1 MTTEL
6 PTTGD
11 EVAAFDLVSCLGRL
25 ADRRAGRTEAD
36 IQADVR
42 DVLLYGGLNISE
54 DQLVLLEAPVA
65 AQRRIDVE
73 VGFTVV
79 EVKKDLRSD
88 RVRERAVEQLAG
100 YVSDRCSATGER
112 YVGILTDGAEWELYH
127 LVDGHLDAVSSLEL
141 DPLRPDVED
150 LRVWL
155 DGALATTE
163 AITPTPGEIERRL
176 GAQSSAYA
184 LDIADLAAL
193 YRAHGGTPAVALKRE
208 LWAKLLRTAFGT
220 SFQDEE
226 ALFISHTL
234 LVAMAEIVGHAIIG
248 IDVSDK
254 TISPG
259 TLLSGALFAQAQI
272 GGVVEADFFDWPLEI
287 PGGERFVAG
296 LARRLSRFAWAQV
309 EHDVMKVLYESVIS
323 TEQRHRLG
331 EYYTPDW
338 LAQEIVAATV
348 TDPLS
353 NRVLDPACG
362 SGTFLFWTVRE
373 VLDAA
378 KRAGMSNAEAITTA
392 CENVF
397 GLDVHPVAVTLAR
410 VTYLLAIGAERL
422 AASDR
427 PAISVPVYL
436 GDSIGWAAGE
446 STLFTSD
453 ALTVPTA
460 DGAQLFADELRFPD
474 SLLTDAGHF
483 DRLVGELSDRATK
496 RAAGSAAPSLASVFR
511 RYAIGPD
518 DQPML
523 TETFKTLCAL
533 HDQGRDH
540 IWGYYVRNLAR
551 PAWLSRQ
558 ENRVDAL
565 VGNPPWLAY
574 RFMTPAM
581 QKAFREMSSER
592 GLWAGAA
599 VATHQDL
606 SGLFV
611 VRCVERY
618 LRKGGHLG
626 FVMPLAVLSRRQFAG
641 FRSGH
646 YATKGEVTTIAFD
659 AAWDLHL
666 VKPAIFKVPP
676 SVILGHRAGDDAI
689 GLSGASE
696 VWAGRLPARNVT
708 SEVAGGHLARTSSDA
723 ASSEG
728 GGGSPYRARF
738 ANGAT
743 VFPRVLAVVERAPE
757 SPLGTG
763 AGRMAV
769 SSRRSANEKRPW
781 KNLQSLTGSVETQFV
796 RRMHLGETVLPYR
809 LKEPVLAVVPWDGA
823 RLLGGSD
830 EGLDLYPGLAE
841 WWRRAEALWIEH
853 RSSDRLSLLDQLD
866 YRHKLSQQLPAA
878 PHRVVYGASGMY
890 MAAACLSDERA
901 VVEHSLYWAAAASL
915 AEARF
920 LTAVLNSSALT
931 TALRPLQARGEHNP
945 RHYDKYVFE
954 VPIPLYDPDDER
966 HRQLVDYAE
975 RAESVAASVDL
986 PQRLAF
992 EAQRRR
998 IRAAI
1003 TESEAGRRI
1012 EQLVEE
1018 LVR

>member
-1 MTTEL
+1 VTAEL

-54 DQLVLLEAPVA
+54 DQLVLLEAPVG

-73 VGFTVV
+73 VGFTVI
-79 EVKKDLRSD
+79 EVKKDLRNG

-100 YVSDRCSATGER
+100 YVSDRCSASGGR

-127 LVDGHLDAVSSLEL
+127 LVEGQLDAVSSLKL
-141 DPLRPDVED
+141 DPLRPDAEG

-176 GAQSSAYA
+176 GAYSSAYA
-184 LDIADLAAL
+184 LDFADLAAL
-193 YRAHGGTPAVALKRE
+193 YRAHGDTPAVALKRE

-220 SFQDEE
+220 SFRDEE
-226 ALFISHTL
+226 TLFISHTL

-254 TISPG
+254 TVSPG

-272 GGVVEADFFDWPLEI
+272 GGVVEADFFDWPLEV
-287 PGGERFVAG
+287 PGGERFVTG

-378 KRAGMSNAEAITTA
+378 ERAGMSNAEAITTA

-474 SLLTDAGHF
+474 NLLTDAGRF

-496 RAAGSAAPSLASVFR
+496 RAAGSAVPSLAAVFR

-551 PAWLSRQ
+551 PAWLSRP

-581 QKAFREMSSER
+581 QGAFREMSTER

-641 FRSGH
+641 FRSGR

-666 VKPAIFKVPP
+666 VKPGIFKVPP
-676 SVILGHRAGDDAI
+676 SVILGHRSGDEAI
-689 GLSGASE
+689 GLLGASE
-696 VWAGRLPARNVT
+696 VWSGRLPARNVT
-708 SEVAGGHLARTSSDA
+708 SEAAAGHLARTSSDV
-723 ASSEG
+723 ASSNG

-757 SPLGTG
+757 SPLGAG

-781 KNLQSLTGSVETQFV
+781 KTLQSLTGSVETQFV

-809 LKEPVLAVVPWDGA
+809 L
-823 RLLGGSD
+823 LGGPD
-830 EGLDLYPGLAE
+830 ESLDLYPGLAE
-841 WWRRAEALWIEH
+841 WWRHAEALWMEH

-915 AEARF
+915 AETRF

-945 RHYDKYVFE
+945 RHYDKYVFD

-966 HRQLVDYAE
+966 HRQLVDWAE
-975 RAESVAASVDL
+975 RAESVARSVEL
-986 PQRLAF
+986 PERLAF

-998 IRAAI
+998 IRTALA
-1003 TESEAGRRI
+1003 ESDAGREI
-1012 EQLVEE
+1012 DV
-1018 LVR
+1018 LVRELIGG